1 VDSSKQE
8 ILANDTRA
16 PLFPLSVVVATTQP
30 WPEIRECMASLYL
43 QAQSAGAEIIVGDA
57 HGHGLP
63 DESAPFPNVIW
74 LRLPGA
80 SVYQARALAMAQA
93 RGKIVALTE
102 DHCRVNP
109 DWCAKILQAHKDY
122 PEVAVIGG
130 AVENGATNTLID
142 WASFFYANGCAMP
155 PLGTKVSRQLL
166 QLNLSYKQRV
176 VPKTTPELGRME
188 HMLNQ
193 ALREQGET
201 LLVDDRIVQYHVQS
215 LGFPGTCLLH
225 YHGSKSVSGFRLEHI
240 GSLERGIRIAA
251 CFAMPPVL
259 FARALLPLLGK
270 HRLRGKIIM
279 ALPAL
284 ALLVCIRA
292 VGAFAGLVA
301 GPGESPK
308 KVR

>member
-1 VDSSKQE
+1 MDSSKQE
-8 ILANDTRA
+8 ILANNTRGT
-16 PLFPLSVVVATTQP
+16 LFPLSVIVATTQQ

-43 QAQSAGAEIIVGDA
+43 QAQTAGAEIIVGDA

-63 DESAPFPNVIW
+63 DESPFSNVIC
-74 LRLPGA
+74 LRSPGA
-80 SVYQARALAMAQA
+80 SVYQMRALAMAQA
-93 RGKIVALTE
+93 RGKIVAVTE
-102 DHCRVNP
+102 DHCRVSA
-109 DWCAKILQAHKDY
+109 DWCANILQAHREY

-142 WASFFYANGCAMP
+142 WASFFYANGSAMR
-155 PLGTKVSRQLL
+155 PLGTKVARQLL

-188 HMLNQ
+188 FMLIQ
-193 ALREQGET
+193 TLRGQGET

-215 LGFPGTCLLH
+215 LGFLGTCLLH
-225 YHGSKSVSGFRLEHI
+225 YHGSKSVSGFRLQHI
-240 GSLERGIRIAA
+240 GPLERGIRLAA
-251 CFAMPPVL
+251 CFAMPPIL
-259 FARALLPLLGK
+259 FARALLPLRGK
-270 HRLRGKIIM
+270 HRLRGKIAM

-301 GPGESPK
+301 GPGNSPQQ
-308 KVR
+308 VR

>member
-1 VDSSKQE
+1 
-8 ILANDTRA
+8 
-16 PLFPLSVVVATTQP
+16 
-30 WPEIRECMASLYL
+30 MASLYL
-43 QAQSAGAEIIVGDA
+43 QAQAAGAEIIVGDA

-63 DESAPFPNVIW
+63 DESLYPNVIW
-74 LRLPGA
+74 LRSPGA
-80 SVYQARALAMAQA
+80 SVYQVRALAMAQA
-93 RGKIVALTE
+93 RGKIVAVTE
-102 DHCRVNP
+102 DHCRVSP
-109 DWCAKILQAHKDY
+109 DWCAKILQAHKEY

-142 WASFFYANGCAMP
+142 WASFLYANGSAMP

-176 VPKTTPELGRME
+176 VPKTTPELGRMDF
-188 HMLNQ
+188 MYIQ
-193 ALREQGET
+193 TLREQGET

-215 LGFPGTCLLH
+215 LGFLGTCLLH

-240 GSLERGIRIAA
+240 GSLERAIRLAA
-251 CFAMPPVL
+251 CFAMPPIL

-270 HRLRGKIIM
+270 HRLRGKIVM

-292 VGAFAGLVA
+292 GGAFAGLVA
-301 GPGESPK
+301 GPGNSPK
-308 KVR
+308 HVR